1 MENAKCYAPQILVGT
16 EGLPREQWLE
26 YRRKG
31 IGGSDAAAVLGIS
44 PFRTGRDLYYD
55 KLNIVTADDAENWVQ
70 LEVGTLL
77 EPLVAKIFAHKTGYK
92 IYRRPFMFQHPL
104 YPWMLADLD
113 YMAELP
119 DGTTAI
125 LEIKTTNYNAKD
137 NWWYNGEEIVPI
149 YYESQGRHYM
159 AVMNIDRVYFC
170 CLYGNSE
177 DEAMIRRIDRDM
189 AYEEELIPM
198 FQDKYPGVTVKG
210 TYDSSGK
217 LQTQIEEGLEADVFM
232 SAAPKQMTA
241 LDGEGLI
248 VSDTITNLLE
258 NKIVLIVPSD
268 SDSGFTRFEDIEK
281 AESIALG
288 DPASVPVGQYSE
300 EALTSLGI
308 WDKIQDK
315 VSFGTNVT
323 EVLNQV
329 AAASADAGIVYATD
343 AASMA
348 DQVKVVAEAPEG
360 SLAKKVIYP
369 VAVVKDTA
377 NAEAAGNFVEFL
389 KTDEAMKVFESY
401 GFTKGE

>member
-1 MENAKCYAPQILVGT
+1 MKKHITMIITAMM
-16 EGLPREQWLE
+16 
-26 YRRKG
+26 
-31 IGGSDAAAVLGIS
+31 AAAVLAGCGTS
-44 PFRTGRDLYYD
+44 KEAATTAASSGTAAAAEAGARAEAEARAETETKAETKTGAGAQ
-55 KLNIVTADDAENWVQ
+55 TGADAKAEAAMGQ
-70 LEVGTLL
+70 ET
-77 EPLVAKIFAHKTGYK
+77 EILVAAAASLK
-92 IYRRPFMFQHPL
+92 
-104 YPWMLADLD
+104 
-113 YMAELP
+113 
-119 DGTTAI
+119 
-125 LEIKTTNYNAKD
+125 N
-137 NWWYNGEEIVPI
+137 
-149 YYESQGRHYM
+149 
-159 AVMNIDRVYFC
+159 
-170 CLYGNSE
+170 
-177 DEAMIRRIDRDM
+177 

-198 FQDKYPGVTVKG
+198 FQDKYPVKG